1 MRHTGP
7 KNRLARRQGIDLELK
22 TFGSKSQNRLTRMI
36 SIPPGQHGANTRR
49 KLSESGRQLR
59 EKQKLRFMFGLTEK
73 KLESYFLVAKRF
85 KGNTGKKLCETIE
98 KRLDNVLY
106 RAGFAPT
113 RAAARQLVGH
123 GHVLVNDKKNSI
135 PSYLV
140 KQNDVIKFA
149 RSETAKIPYIETS
162 LDRKDYV
169 LPSWLTKDGDK
180 VVVSASPTSDTLE
193 KQVNLRLIIEYYSK

>member
-1 MRHTGP
+1 MRHIGP

-22 TFGSKSQNRLTRMI
+22 TFGSKSQNRLTRMV

-85 KGNTGKKLCETIE
+85 KGNTGKKLCEIIE
-98 KRLDNVLY
+98 TRLDNVLF

-113 RAAARQLVGH
+113 RASARQLVNH
-123 GHVLVNDKKNSI
+123 GHVLVNGKKNSI

-140 KQNDVIKFA
+140 KQNDVINFA
-149 RSETAKIPYIETS
+149 KAETAKIPYIETS
-162 LDRKDYV
+162 IDRKEYV
-169 LPSWLTKDGDK
+169 VPSWILREGPKAT
-180 VVVSASPTSDTLE
+180 VAATPSSETLE

>member
-1 MRHTGP
+1 MRHIGP

-22 TFGSKSQNRLTRMI
+22 TFGSKSQNRLTRMV

-85 KGNTGKKLCETIE
+85 KGNTGKKLCEIIE
-98 KRLDNVLY
+98 TRLDNTLY

-113 RAAARQLVGH
+113 RAAARQLVNH
-123 GHVLVNDKKNSI
+123 GHVLVNGKKNSI

-140 KQNDVIKFA
+140 KQNDVVTFA
-149 RSETAKIPYIETS
+149 RAETTKIPYIETS
-162 LDRKDYV
+162 IDRKEYIV
-169 LPSWLTKDGDK
+169 PAWITREGSKATI
-180 VVVSASPTSDTLE
+180 VATPTSETLE